1 MSRFIRFP
9 ALGLDCHEFTVRKL
23 FYRKKKQ
30 RLARQL
36 KGDVGVL
43 EKGKEGVRE
52 LNRKREAFDRQG
64 LSHGGELK
72 RLKFN

>member
-23 FYRKKKQ
+23 FYRKRKQ
-30 RLARQL
+30 RLAKQL

-43 EKGKEGVRE
+43 EKGKEGIRE
-52 LNRKREAFDRQG
+52 LNRKREVLDRQG
-64 LSHGGELK
+64 LTNGGELK